1 MIFIVAILFVL
12 AAIFA
17 VISNPDMLSPAK
29 FYLLFFLV
37 FHAGALFS
45 PTSIATGMLI
55 LVVLCVGILT
65 VALEIAGAQ
74 RGTTT
79 FTVPPSAG
87 ATKRDYTALLWALS
101 MVPLATQFYM
111 IQYFGGFEGYVRS
124 ISLRVVEWA
133 GFGWARTLIAL
144 FIPINMAYF
153 AIGLRQRRPW
163 SWWAFYGVHFLLLVG
178 MGLLAGSRSILL
190 NVFIVQL
197 VLWNYLHSRV
207 RGQTAGLLAIVL
219 ILAAMTLGVFRN
231 IVRFENGTFSTTS
244 ATTQRE
250 ASFASFYY
258 GVDPLEIIVNTEHPP
273 LAGGSTF
280 LSLVTNVIPR
290 TLWPDKPD
298 TGGVFFTKNYVGDI
312 WLGFSNLTPTFLGE
326 WIINFGWAIGI
337 IGYFLCY
344 GTIFLIVNRS
354 YRRIRDRSWGP
365 SSDLFAIDVLI
376 YTWTMLA
383 FVGLMVGE
391 LTNVVISLVTTQLLP
406 LWCIR
411 WYVKRR
417 QLA

>member
-29 FYLLFFLV
+29 FYLFFFLAFHVGAV
-37 FHAGALFS
+37 FS
-45 PTSIATGMLI
+45 ETSIATGMLI

-65 VALEIAGAQ
+65 VALEVAGAE
-74 RGTTT
+74 GAAATLAA
-79 FTVPPSAG
+79 PSFKG
-87 ATKRDYTALLWALS
+87 NKRDYTALFWALS
-101 MVPLATQFYM
+101 VIPLATQLYM
-111 IQYFGGFEGYVRS
+111 IQYFGGLEGYVRS
-124 ISLRVVEWA
+124 ISFRVVEWA

-144 FIPINMAYF
+144 FIPINVAYF

-163 SWWAFYGVHFLLLVG
+163 GWWTLYGAHFLLLAG

-197 VLWNYLHSRV
+197 VLWNYLRGRV
-207 RGQTAGLLAIVL
+207 RGQTAGLIAVGL

-231 IVRFENGTFSTTS
+231 IVRFESGTFSTAST
-244 ATTQRE
+244 TTQGA

-280 LSLVTNVIPR
+280 LSLVTNVVPR
-290 TLWPDKPD
+290 SIWPDKPD

-326 WIINFGWAIGI
+326 WIINFGWAIGV
-337 IGYFLCY
+337 IGFFFCY
-344 GTIFLIVNRS
+344 GVTFLLVNRG
-354 YRRIRDRSWGP
+354 YRRIRDRSSVS
-365 SSDLFAIDVLI
+365 SSDLFAVDVAI
-376 YTWTMLA
+376 YTWTMLG

-391 LTNVVISLVTTQLLP
+391 LTNVVVSLVTTQLLP
-406 LWCIR
+406 LWGIR